1 MAQSVGIGDDMLMLQ
16 ALVMLG
22 LGGVLMLCVLLK
34 IIHHVGHPPPRPI
47 QPGIVSLLVAL

>member
-1 MAQSVGIGDDMLMLQ
+1 MAQSIGIGNDVLMLQ

-34 IIHHVGHPPPRPI
+34 IVHHVGHPPPRSI